1 PGIRYVVD
9 TGLARISRYS
19 YRTKVQRLPIEPVSR
34 ASADQRAGR
43 CGRVAPGICI
53 RLYSEEDYQS
63 RPEFTDPEI
72 LRTNLASV
80 ILQMKFLRLGDIE
93 AFPFVEAPDPRYV
106 RDGLKLLHEL
116 GAVDPDNRLTDL
128 GRRVARLPV
137 DPRIARILL
146 AGDRERALSEV
157 LVIAAAL
164 SIQDPRERP
173 MEARAA
179 ADEAHARWQDPK
191 SDFVGLLNLWREY
204 RDQAH
209 HLTQRKLRRWCRD
222 SFVSYIR
229 MREWRDIHGQLR
241 ELVKGMGL
249 RENDQPAEYAPLHK
263 AVLSGFLSNI
273 ALRTDSSEYT
283 GARNLKLLIFPGSS
297 LANRRPKWIVA
308 AELVETS
315 RVFART
321 VAEVRPEYIEPLAG
335 HLVNRRYY
343 EPYWDEKKG
352 RVGGFED
359 INLYG
364 LPLVNRRRI
373 NYAAVDPAE
382 ARRVFIREALVPG
395 RLRTRGRFLKHNRDV
410 IARIEELEAKSR
422 RRDVLVD
429 EDVLAAFYDERL
441 PAKVADGPAF
451 EKWVAEPANDRS
463 LTVTREQL
471 MEREAVEVTGDE
483 YPDHLEV
490 DGLKLP
496 LSYHFEPGHPA
507 DGVTVR
513 LPLAAL
519 NQVRPEPF
527 EWLVPGLLEEKVVT
541 LIRSLPKT
549 LRKNFVPAPD
559 FARAVLDAVPP
570 REGSLVEAVR
580 LELKRMTGVEVPLD
594 AWDGVDFPAHL
605 RMNFQVVDAEGK
617 TVEQGRELRRL
628 QGGLEGRAEASFSGS
643 GAQSWER
650 DGLRRWDFGELPE
663 HLELDQGGVTIRGY
677 PAVVDEGDAAA
688 LRLLDSPERAMEAHR
703 AGVRRLFML
712 AQKDQVKYLRRKLP
726 HIERLCLLYT
736 RLGRCETLKEDILAA
751 VFDRVFFTE
760 GVPRDEAAFQRCL
773 ENGRGE
779 LVSTA
784 NDLAE
789 TLLEVLTRYQAVCKH
804 LKGGVPLTLMA
815 SRQDIQEQLDALVY
829 PGFVRDIPR
838 ERLGDLP
845 RYLQGIERRLERL
858 AQDPQKDEAG
868 LRAVRPLWEQYRR
881 RREQQ
886 RNKGID
892 DPELA
897 RYRWLLEEYRVSV
910 FAQEL
915 GTRDKVSA
923 KRLDAQWQQVR

>member
-1 PGIRYVVD
+1 VV
-9 TGLARISRYS
+9 
-19 YRTKVQRLPIEPVSR
+19 
-34 ASADQRAGR
+34 
-43 CGRVAPGICI
+43 
-53 RLYSEEDYQS
+53 
-63 RPEFTDPEI
+63 
-72 LRTNLASV
+72 
-80 ILQMKFLRLGDIE
+80 
-93 AFPFVEAPDPRYV
+93 
-106 RDGLKLLHEL
+106 
-116 GAVDPDNRLTDL
+116 
-128 GRRVARLPV
+128 
-137 DPRIARILL
+137 
-146 AGDRERALSEV
+146 
-157 LVIAAAL
+157 
-164 SIQDPRERP
+164 
-173 MEARAA
+173 
-179 ADEAHARWQDPK
+179 
-191 SDFVGLLNLWREY
+191 
-204 RDQAH
+204 
-209 HLTQRKLRRWCRD
+209 
-222 SFVSYIR
+222 
-229 MREWRDIHGQLR
+229 
-241 ELVKGMGL
+241 
-249 RENDQPAEYAPLHK
+249 
-263 AVLSGFLSNI
+263 
-273 ALRTDSSEYT
+273 
-283 GARNLKLLIFPGSS
+283 
-297 LANRRPKWIVA
+297 
-308 AELVETS
+308 
-315 RVFART
+315 
-321 VAEVRPEYIEPLAG
+321 
-335 HLVNRRYY
+335 
-343 EPYWDEKKG
+343 
-352 RVGGFED
+352 
-359 INLYG
+359 
-364 LPLVNRRRI
+364 
-373 NYAAVDPAE
+373 
-382 ARRVFIREALVPG
+382 
-395 RLRTRGRFLKHNRDV
+395 
-410 IARIEELEAKSR
+410 
-422 RRDVLVD
+422 
-429 EDVLAAFYDERL
+429 
-441 PAKVADGPAF
+441 DGPAF